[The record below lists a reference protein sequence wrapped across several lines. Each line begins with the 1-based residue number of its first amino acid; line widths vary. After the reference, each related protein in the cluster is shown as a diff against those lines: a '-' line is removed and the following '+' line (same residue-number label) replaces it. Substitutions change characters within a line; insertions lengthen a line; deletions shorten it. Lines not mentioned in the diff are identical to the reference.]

1 MNADGMADEAVVPS
15 TRVNKAATAVAES
28 AEERDLTEGKYC
40 RIGVDASDS
49 EPEQVSIGASRE
61 ITTGSVTVCRDR
73 LTQRRSRMSQGSR
86 TDLCGG
92 RLATAV
98 PTAILENLRR
108 TLRSDE
114 PCLLGRELNISKQHL
129 LMHALMQLQSDW
141 TLGGKLDR
149 RVVHKGFV
157 VQESLDAFPVDGDP

>member
-114 PCLLGRELNISKQHL
+114 PKILATVIAVSSISDNALDMINDFLAPCKQISSLYLPLISVVSSCNI
-129 LMHALMQLQSDW
+129 
-141 TLGGKLDR
+141 
-149 RVVHKGFV
+149 F
-157 VQESLDAFPVDGDP
+157 SL

>member
-98 PTAILENLRR
+98 PTAILKKPPV
-108 TLRSDE
+108 T
-114 PCLLGRELNISKQHL
+114 IA
-129 LMHALMQLQSDW
+129 HASV
-141 TLGGKLDR
+141 G
-149 RVVHKGFV
+149 
-157 VQESLDAFPVDGDP
+157 

>member
-114 PCLLGRELNISKQHL
+114 PKNGVAAAVSGENP
-129 LMHALMQLQSDW
+129 MQQVAVGLAS
-141 TLGGKLDR
+141 GVESRR
-149 RVVHKGFV
+149 RVVS
-157 VQESLDAFPVDGDP
+157 QID

>member
-114 PCLLGRELNISKQHL
+114 PEVFAIRLR
-129 LMHALMQLQSDW
+129 AQL
-141 TLGGKLDR
+141 
-149 RVVHKGFV
+149 VVHVFLPSVRRLAGHVPHCLSMMSWMIAF
-157 VQESLDAFPVDGDP
+157 SLTNAVLINPG